1 LVIREEIKCN
11 LLKESGR
18 PAHIFTVAGASCSK
32 SPLGRA
38 MRPRSAESSRE
49 IFTAE
54 KIEDS
59 RLWIVEKTSSFSDL
73 ILKIS
78 SLQLLTSMFDVPFTP
93 QSPIT
98 NNSSPSSFQL
108 FRISAFQLLPHTPH

>member
-1 LVIREEIKCN
+1 MMADCGSKQPI
-11 LLKESGR
+11 LLSIL
-18 PAHIFTVAGASCSK
+18 ASFT
-32 SPLGRA
+32 GRA

-54 KIEDS
+54 KIEDRRQKIENS

-108 FRISAFQLLPHTPH
+108 FRISAFQLLPHTPL